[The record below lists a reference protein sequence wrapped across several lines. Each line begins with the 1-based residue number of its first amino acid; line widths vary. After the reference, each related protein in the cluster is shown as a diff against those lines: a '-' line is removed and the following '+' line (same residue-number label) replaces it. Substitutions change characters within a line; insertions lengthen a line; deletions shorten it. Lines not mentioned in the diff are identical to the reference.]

1 MITPKIDSIRLQIAT
16 ALYPRYLDFMDIEH
30 ARLDDGSPPYNLA
43 TAASDAVL
51 AADHLMAA
59 LSPPAEHLE
68 SNLYG
73 LSDAI
78 EAAR

>member
-1 MITPKIDSIRLQIAT
+1 MISPKIDPMRAQIAL
-16 ALYPRYLDFMDIEH
+16 ALYPRYLEFMD
-30 ARLDDGSPPYNLA
+30 RDSRNDDGPPYNLA

-51 AADHLMAA
+51 AADYLMAA
-59 LSPPAEHLE
+59 LSEQTGCLE
-68 SNLYG
+68 SDPYC

>member
-1 MITPKIDSIRLQIAT
+1 
-16 ALYPRYLDFMDIEH
+16 MDIEH
-30 ARLDDGSPPYNLA
+30 ARPDDGSPPYNLA

-51 AADHLMAA
+51 AADYLLAA
-59 LSPPAEHLE
+59 LSEETGCLE
-68 SNLYG
+68 SDPYC